1 MVFCVDLE
9 QHGQCLKSIV
19 LIPAASQA
27 TALPE
32 NVGSSAPL
40 KSSAVFL
47 VYKVRNTQ
55 VGFVH
60 LYY

>member
-9 QHGQCLKSIV
+9 QHGQCLKSTV

-47 VYKVRNTQ
+47 VYKVRYTQ